1 MNMIYYSTKIHFH
14 SFTQNQD
21 HHLFKFVYHFDE
33 NHIHVY
39 ILAIDKDNQTNE
51 ISQFD
56 ETHKVCWAIFISHLY
71 TSINQAL

>member
-21 HHLFKFVYHFDE
+21 HHLFKFKDNFDE
-33 NHIHVY
+33 NH

-51 ISQFD
+51 IISQFD
-56 ETHKVCWAIFISHLY
+56 ESHKLC
-71 TSINQAL
+71 